1 MSCFYQD
8 QQSKHCYIKKWT
20 NVRRVDGRHFN
31 FAAADADKKRIYG
44 KHFRKGHVY
53 YYTWTWLIKAMMEGK
68 ENNDIFHFRLFYLD
82 NNIWSK
88 VENPPLFQLLRSC

>member
-31 FAAADADKKRIYG
+31 FAADKKRIYG

-53 YYTWTWLIKAMMEGK
+53 YYTWIEMDSYQSRKIEK
-68 ENNDIFHFRLFYLD
+68 ENNDIFHLGLVRG
-82 NNIWSK
+82 NGHWS
-88 VENPPLFQLLRSC
+88 NAR